1 MSNNGKFID
10 VAARRK
16 LTKSASN
23 KTVVPAEYA
32 RSHVIKNPPPLAAL
46 KVIHLLMQHAA
57 GEMHL
62 DKKHRILLS
71 EINQLNGVH
80 KYSKKEITDIFI
92 DIQGTSIA
100 YDTDTD
106 WAVGSLLDYARTD
119 IPNPKTNQITV
130 TYEFGTI
137 FKEVAAQSD
146 HWAMMQQTAI
156 NKFKRKYSLIIYEY
170 LSSFQELKY
179 KKSETFTFPEMRM
192 LLGIPTGKIKR
203 NPDLVKQVLKPAIRE
218 INKYVDSL
226 YLTLHTEKQGRNFT
240 KITIFWE
247 TLKHRKSIKKDHMGD
262 PIGTTKI

>member
-1 MSNNGKFID
+1 MSKNGKFID

-16 LTKSASN
+16 LTKSAHN

-32 RSHVIKNPPPLAAL
+32 RSHVIKNPPSLAAL

-57 GEMHL
+57 GEMHR

-71 EINQLNGVH
+71 EINQLSGVH

-100 YDTDTD
+100 YDTENN
-106 WAVGSLLDYARTD
+106 WAIGSLLDYARTD
-119 IPNPKTNQITV
+119 VPNSESNQITV

-137 FKEVAAQSD
+137 FKEVAALSD

-156 NKFKRKYSLIIYEY
+156 NKFKRKYSLILYEY
-170 LSSFQELKY
+170 ISSFQELKY
-179 KKSETFTFPEMRM
+179 KKSETFTFSEMRI
-192 LLGIPTGKIKR
+192 LLGIPPGKIKR
-203 NPDLVKQVLKPAIRE
+203 NPDFLKHAIIPSINE

-226 YLTLHTEKQGRNFT
+226 YLTVHTEKQGRNFT

-247 TLKHRKSIKKDHMGD
+247 TLKHRKSIKRNHMGD

>member
-1 MSNNGKFID
+1 MSKHNKFIE
-10 VAARRK
+10 VAKRRK

-46 KVIHLLMQHAA
+46 KLIHLLMQHAA

-62 DKKHRILLS
+62 NKKHRILLS
-71 EINQLNGVH
+71 EINQLNGH
-80 KYSKKEITDIFI
+80 QKYSKKQITDIFH

-100 YDTDTD
+100 YDTETN

-119 IPNPKTNQITV
+119 VPYTETNQIVV

-137 FKEVAAQSD
+137 FKEVAALSD

-170 LSSFQELKY
+170 ISSFQELKY
-179 KKSETFTFPEMRM
+179 KKSETFTFPEIRL
-192 LLGIPTGKIKR
+192 LLGIPPNKIKR
-203 NPDLVKQVLKPAIRE
+203 NVDLINQCITPSLEE
-218 INKYVDSL
+218 INEYVDNL
-226 YLTLHTEKQGRNFT
+226 FLTLHVEKRGRSFS

-247 TLKHRKSIKKDHMGD
+247 TLSHRKSINKDHFGD
-262 PIGTTKI
+262 PIGTIKI